1 MNTSFRLRFAEIRH
15 RQEILVNR
23 AATQRGELAAV
34 CEEFRR
40 PLQLINRVASIADWF
55 RARPGT
61 AGVSL
66 LTAVLAMTSARRWI
80 GRAVMLYQFVKFIRE
95 RLNASHDP
103 ETLAVRSDME
113 AT

>member
-1 MNTSFRLRFAEIRH
+1 MTTAFRLRLAEIQQR
-15 RQEILVNR
+15 RELLVDR
-23 AATQRGELAAV
+23 AAEQRGELAAV
-34 CEEFRR
+34 CAEFRR
-40 PLQLINRVASIADWF
+40 PLELINRVASIADWF

-95 RLNASHDP
+95 RLKAPHDP
-103 ETLAVRSDME
+103 GSLAVRDDME